1 LEDLVQKCLLV
12 VCVSFAFLVQSSIIH
27 SASAASGVNPFPRSV
42 GNLTEGE
49 AEAIKSAIRQAL
61 DRYKSGEVIKWTAS
75 DSKRSGEVTII
86 ETYEQKG
93 RRCAS
98 VQNKFVGGV
107 GNTYRLPFCEVSDG
121 SWKVN
126 F

>member
-1 LEDLVQKCLLV
+1 MRRFLLIA
-12 VCVSFAFLVQSSIIH
+12 CTSLAMLAQSSILH
-27 SASAASGVNPFPRSV
+27 SASAASGINPFPRSV
-42 GNLTEGE
+42 GNLTKGE
-49 AEAIKSAIRQAL
+49 ADAIKSAIRQAL
-61 DRYKSGEVIKWTAS
+61 DAYKSGEAVKWTAT
-75 DSKRSGEVTII
+75 DSKRTGEVVIL

-98 VQNKFVGGV
+98 VQNKFTGGV
-107 GNTYRLPFCEVSDG
+107 GNTYQLPFCDAGDG